1 MLKLEKELVTLNKN
15 QLHYLK
21 RVNIIGILCLILG
34 IIILVINLLT
44 KVKWYEYITVGALFI
59 TGLVFIYT
67 SNKMI
72 IKNTPKKK

>member
-1 MLKLEKELVTLNKN
+1 MNKN

-34 IIILVINLLT
+34 IIILVINILT
-44 KVKWYEYITVGALFI
+44 KVKWYEYITVIALFI
-59 TGLVFIYT
+59 VGLIFIYT

-72 IKNTPKKK
+72 IKNTSKKK

>member
-1 MLKLEKELVTLNKN
+1 MVILNKN

-34 IIILVINLLT
+34 IIILVINILT
-44 KVKWYEYITVGALFI
+44 KVKWYEYITVIALFI
-59 TGLVFIYT
+59 VGLIFIYT

-72 IKNTPKKK
+72 IKNTSKKK